1 MGFIAPLLFILG
13 TSLTFSILSKRRFE
27 EVLTLSI
34 MTSTLIVYFFGSFNK
49 LRIGYYVVIGIAVFS
64 ILLSLY
70 YLFKL
75 NKKEFIHQFLTPA
88 LFAFVILYVFVYI
101 INLNRLFYQW
111 DEFSHWGPMV
121 KEMLRLDT
129 FYSVPESTLY
139 VHKDYPPMISLFET
153 IWCLLAGSYKE
164 GYIYRSIQ
172 ILSFSMFF
180 SMFSKLKYTNKLK
193 SLLQFLFVL
202 VLLVLVNNAIPLEDA
217 NFYNTIYIDSVLA
230 VSFAYGMYL
239 VFILDY
245 SKFEW
250 FRLIVTL
257 SFLLLSK
264 QMGVV
269 FFLIIIG
276 TLFLYNLY
284 NNWINKYKITHKNN
298 ALFLLTILIPY
309 LIKLSWDAYIKQ
321 FNVSMQFVTSDISL
335 NSLIGIIK
343 GVSGEAYQHEAF
355 NNFITALYTKPILT
369 YPFSLTYV
377 HLIVVFGLLYGGLY
391 YFSRDYKE
399 KHKVA
404 LMGFI
409 IVLGAIA
416 YAFVMMLL
424 YVFNFGF
431 YEGPR
436 LASYIRYVN
445 TYWYA
450 SLSLLLM
457 VFITLIAYKKDK
469 LVNVYLF
476 ASVLSIL
483 LVFYNQYNIKD
494 FIPAIDANSRVQEF
508 YNDIDIIQN
517 YSDREGSVFVVAQKT
532 SGYPTNVIRYYINP
546 QWVNDAY
553 YSLGKPY
560 NNLDFWTIDISITE
574 LSNILLDYDYVYLM
588 SIDDQFRYTYLDLF
602 EKETYPDNEQLFKVI
617 KKENDLVFLERIY

>member
-1 MGFIAPLLFILG
+1 MGFFVPILFILG
-13 TSLTFSILSKRRFE
+13 TSFTFSILLKRRVD
-27 EVLTLSI
+27 EVLPFAI
-34 MTSTLIVYFFGSFNK
+34 MSSTLTVYFFGLIS
-49 LRIGYYVVIGIAVFS
+49 RISVGYYVVVMIAVLS
-64 ILLSLY
+64 IFISLY
-70 YLFKL
+70 YLVKL
-75 NKKEFIHQFLTPA
+75 KNKEFIYKLLTPG
-88 LFAFVILYVFVYI
+88 LFVFIGLYVFVYV

-139 VHKDYPPMISLFET
+139 HHKNYPPVISLFET
-153 IWCLLAGSYKE
+153 IWCMLAGSYKE

-180 SMFSKLKYTNKLK
+180 PMLSKLKYDKKIK
-193 SLLQFLFVL
+193 SLFQFLL
-202 VLLVLVNNAIPLEDA
+202 SVLLIILVKNAIPLEDA
-217 NFYNTIYIDSVLA
+217 NFYKTVYIDSVLA
-230 VSFAYGMYL
+230 VTFAYGMYL

-250 FRLIVTL
+250 VRLIVTL
-257 SFLLLSK
+257 CFLLLSK
-264 QMGVV
+264 QMGIV

-284 NNWINKYKITHKNN
+284 NNWINKYKITQINN
-298 ALFLLTILIPY
+298 ILFLLTIIIPY
-309 LIKLSWDAYIKQ
+309 LAKLSWDLYIKQ

-335 NSLIGIIK
+335 KSFIGIVQ
-343 GVSGEAYQHEAF
+343 GTTGEAYQHEAF
-355 NNFITALYTKPILT
+355 INFMTALYTKPILT
-369 YPFSLTYV
+369 YPFEMTYTHV
-377 HLIVVFGLLYGGLY
+377 IVVFALLYGLLY
-391 YFSRDYKE
+391 YFSREYKE

-404 LMGFI
+404 LMGLI
-409 IVLGAIA
+409 MVLGAFA
-416 YAFVMMLL
+416 YAFIMLLL

-436 LASYIRYVN
+436 LASYVRYMN

-457 VFITLIAYKKDK
+457 MFITLIAYRKEKKINK
-469 LVNVYLF
+469 YLF
-476 ASVLSIL
+476 ATVISML
-483 LVFYNQYNIKD
+483 LIFYNKYNIKD
-494 FIPAIDANSRVQEF
+494 FTPAIDANSGVQVY

-517 YSDREGSVFVVAQKT
+517 YTDKEGSVFIVVQKT
-532 SGYPTNVIRYYINP
+532 NGYPTNVIRYYINP
-546 QWVNDAY
+546 QWVNDSY

-560 NNLDFWTIDISITE
+560 SDQDVWTKDLTMNE
-574 LSNILLDYDYVYLM
+574 LSNILLDYDYVYLLDV
-588 SIDDQFRYTYLDLF
+588 DDQFRYTYLDLF

-617 KKENDLVFLERIY
+617 KKENELVFLERIY